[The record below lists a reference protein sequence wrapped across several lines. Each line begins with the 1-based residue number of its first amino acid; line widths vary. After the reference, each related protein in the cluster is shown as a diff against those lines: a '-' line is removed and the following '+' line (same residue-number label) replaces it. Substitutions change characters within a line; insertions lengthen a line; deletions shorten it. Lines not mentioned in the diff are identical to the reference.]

1 MWEIKTPEPVKLI
14 CGILASDQE
23 SLQSA
28 LVALSN
34 QLGPFDL
41 KSEVWPFTQ
50 TTYYRKDMGPHIL
63 RQFVAFSEVLS
74 PGALAKIKHRTNAL
88 EQELSQTLHH
98 AYPRP
103 VNLDPGFIEPSKLV
117 LASTK
122 NFSHRI
128 YIGKGIYAE
137 VTLVVDRG
145 QWSLM
150 RYTYPDYRQECYWAF
165 FESVRTRLM
174 ERLKSNREARHPVN

>member
-1 MWEIKTPEPVKLI
+1 MWEIKTPEPVKLV
-14 CGILASDQE
+14 CGILASDRDC
-23 SLQSA
+23 LQSA
-28 LVALSN
+28 LVSMSK

-41 KSEVWPFTQ
+41 QSEVWPFTQ
-50 TTYYRKDMGPHIL
+50 TTYYRKETGPHIL
-63 RQFVAFSEVLS
+63 RQFVAFSELS
-74 PGALAKIKHRTNAL
+74 SPAALAQIKHRTNAL
-88 EQELSQTLHH
+88 EQQLSQDLSH

-128 YIGKGIYAE
+128 YIGDGIYAE

-150 RYTYPDYRQECYWAF
+150 RYTYPDYHQECYWAY

-174 ERLKSNREARHPVN
+174 EQLKSNREEGHPVD